1 MGYRSRER
9 VALILAQQEADRVPC
24 AGVPLAGVPLRRWC
38 QELGLS
44 KDEEQCFTEGDFKY
58 LTFDL
63 AAERSW
69 FAPYL
74 PDLPEAA
81 DVTPFGVGH
90 LPLKSVD
97 GYVAGTK
104 LYHPLANVNT
114 VRELE
119 LFPFPDVTAERA
131 HAHLEDSIQA
141 AKEDD
146 FTVIGQ
152 MSQTVLETAY
162 SMRGIDRLF
171 LDLYERPAYVRA
183 LFEALTERRCFQARR
198 FAQAGVDI
206 LRIGDDIATQQGLM
220 VSPTTYREWIKPYH
234 TRVVAAA
241 REVNPE
247 IPVLYH
253 SDGALTALL
262 PDLIEV
268 GVTAINP
275 CQPEA
280 MPPAEIKRQF
290 GDRLTLWGC
299 CSTQSIY
306 AHGTRQDVLAELKM
320 LMREVAPGGGL
331 IVSFINVLITPRF
344 LENLRQFVESFYE
357 LAPYR

>member
-1 MGYRSRER
+1 MAYRSRER
-9 VALILAQQEADRVPC
+9 VARILAHQEADRVPFD
-24 AGVPLAGVPLRRWC
+24 AIAFGGVPLRQWC
-38 QELGLS
+38 
-44 KDEEQCFTEGDFKY
+44 DEFGFGEDERQCFSEGDFRY

-63 AAERSW
+63 EAERSR

-74 PDLPEAA
+74 PGLPEAA
-81 DVTPFGVGH
+81 NVTPFGVGE
-90 LPLKSVD
+90 LPLKSAD
-97 GYVAGTK
+97 GYAAGDK

-114 VRELE
+114 VQELE
-119 LFPFPDVTAERA
+119 EFPFPDVTAERA
-131 HAHLEDSIQA
+131 HGHLESAVEA
-141 AKEDD
+141 AKADG
-146 FTVIGQ
+146 FTVLGQ

-171 LDLYERPAYVRA
+171 LDLYERPGYVRA

-198 FAQAGVDI
+198 FAQAGVDV
-206 LRIGDDIATQQGLM
+206 LRIGDDIATQRGLM
-220 VSPTTYREWIKPYH
+220 VSPETYREWVKPYH
-234 TRVVAAA
+234 ARVVAAA

-280 MPPAEIKRQF
+280 MPPAEIKRRF
-290 GDRLTLWGC
+290 GDRLSLWGC
-299 CSTQSIY
+299 CGTQSAY
-306 AHGTRQDVLAELKM
+306 AHGSPEDVEAELDM
-320 LMREVAPGGGL
+320 LMGKVAPGGGL
-331 IVSFINVLITPRF
+331 VVQFYNMLVTPRV
-344 LENLRQFVESFYE
+344 LANLRQFVQCFYE
-357 LAPYR
+357 IARYR